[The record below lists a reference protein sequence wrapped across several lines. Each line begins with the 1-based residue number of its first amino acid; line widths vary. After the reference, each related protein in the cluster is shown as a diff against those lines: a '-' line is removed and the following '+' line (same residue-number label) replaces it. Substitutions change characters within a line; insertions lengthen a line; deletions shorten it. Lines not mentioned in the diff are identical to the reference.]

1 MLNLK
6 TSENAFTVACR
17 GNKKS
22 KCGLLRPGR
31 VTQQC
36 YRALVLFASRPVSL
50 VMSVTLSHYI
60 IVLWEEG
67 EAEEVSKTFLHT
79 RVWWGMCV
87 PAMPS

>member
-6 TSENAFTVACR
+6 TSKNAFTVACR

-22 KCGLLRPGR
+22 KCGLFRPGR

-36 YRALVLFASRPVSL
+36 HRALALSASRPVSL
-50 VMSVTLSHYI
+50 VMSVTLPHYI
-60 IVLWEEG
+60 IVLWEEHVCG
-67 EAEEVSKTFLHT
+67 G
-79 RVWWGMCV
+79 GMCV

>member
-22 KCGLLRPGR
+22 KFSLLRPGR

-36 YRALVLFASRPVSL
+36 YRALVLSASCPVSL